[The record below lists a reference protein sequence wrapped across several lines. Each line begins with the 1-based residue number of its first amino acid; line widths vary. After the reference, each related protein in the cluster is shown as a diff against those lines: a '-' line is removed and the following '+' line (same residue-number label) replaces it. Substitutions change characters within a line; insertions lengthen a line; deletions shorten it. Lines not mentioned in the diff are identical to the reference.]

1 LYFLEDL
8 WGQEG
13 QSHFFLSLVI
23 SMQLQQLQI
32 NCLNEFFQP
41 TNRQSDFTAVTA
53 AVTAVTT
60 ARPSLAQ
67 IPDIQP

>member
-1 LYFLEDL
+1 
-8 WGQEG
+8 
-13 QSHFFLSLVI
+13 
-23 SMQLQQLQI
+23 MQLQQLQI